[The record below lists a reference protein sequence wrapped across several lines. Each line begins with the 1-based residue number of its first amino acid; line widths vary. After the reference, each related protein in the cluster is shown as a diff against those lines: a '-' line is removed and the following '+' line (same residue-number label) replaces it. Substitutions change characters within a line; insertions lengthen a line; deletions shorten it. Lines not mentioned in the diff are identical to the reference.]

1 LRAYAAKTF
10 ELNAVDADGVT
21 YCEMLE
27 GLLERTTNEGRRAKH
42 QAELACP
49 DLPADMV
56 YLWNAFCRLSARRG
70 SNGFSV
76 NPITWPDI
84 DAFAR
89 HSKINLA
96 PWEIRI
102 LEDLDDLYRSAQA
115 KPKDES

>member
-1 LRAYAAKTF
+1 MRAYAAKTF
-10 ELNAVDADGVT
+10 ELNAVDADGVS
-21 YCEMLE
+21 YREILE
-27 GLLERTTNEGRRAKH
+27 GLIGRTVNPDRLAEH

-49 DLPADMV
+49 DLPVALV

-76 NPITWPDI
+76 NPIGWPDI
-84 DAFAR
+84 DAFTR

-102 LEDLDDLYRSAQA
+102 LEDLDDLYRAMAA